1 LIPWIGYILGGTVA
15 WLFGLPFKQI
25 KTVSIET
32 GIQNVGIG
40 FIVVISNF
48 PSPEA
53 DLAVLPLFAVA
64 FLTNIPFYIGLAI
77 YKTYKKLKYKKA
89 SKNEDETDENT
100 ANNNKLEITED
111 EQK

>member
-1 LIPWIGYILGGTVA
+1 MIPWIGYILGATVS
-15 WLFGLPFKQI
+15 WLFGLPLKQI

-64 FLTNIPFYIGLAI
+64 FLTNIPFYFALAI
-77 YKTYKKLKYKKA
+77 YKTYKKLKYKKT
-89 SKNEDETDENT
+89 STNEAEPNDDMT
-100 ANNNKLEITED
+100 NNNQLEIGEN
-111 EQK
+111 

>member
-64 FLTNIPFYIGLAI
+64 FLTNIPFYIVLAI
-77 YKTYKKLKYKKA
+77 YKTYEKLKYKKTNI
-89 SKNEDETDENT
+89 NEDEANKEIT
-100 ANNNKLEITED
+100 NNNQLEISE
-111 EQK
+111 K